1 MRILY
6 TRTSTFSQS
15 TDRQRV
21 FEKNYDLV
29 VEDKCSGAIPFF
41 QREGGKRISDLLD
54 NGLVSSISVWE
65 IDRLGRSLHDIL
77 NVVFK
82 FTSLQIPI
90 EFINQGLRTIDE
102 NGLENPISKMIISI
116 LGVVGEME
124 RTMIRERQRE
134 GIELAKLKKNV
145 YLGRKLGSNED
156 VLDFLSKSKNK
167 TALGYLKKG
176 YKNSEVSKIVGLHP
190 NTITKIKKLGLNLN
204 QNRTLAESL
213 AS

>member
-6 TRTSTFSQS
+6 ARTSTFSQS

-29 VEDKCSGAIPFF
+29 VEDKCSGIVPFF
-41 QREGGKRISDLLD
+41 EREGGRRISDLLSK
-54 NGLVSSISVWE
+54 GVISSISVWE

-77 NVVFK
+77 NVVSK

-102 NGLENPISKMIISI
+102 NGSENPISKMIISI

-124 RTMIRERQRE
+124 RTMIKERQRE

-145 YLGRKLGSNED
+145 YLGRKIGSSED

-190 NTITKIKKLGLNLN
+190 NTITKIKKLGLNIN
-204 QNRTLAESL
+204 QDRSLAESL

>member
-6 TRTSTFSQS
+6 ARTSTFSQS

-29 VEDKCSGAIPFF
+29 VEDKCSGIVPFF
-41 QREGGKRISDLLD
+41 EREGGRRISDLLSK
-54 NGLVSSISVWE
+54 GVVSSISVWE

-77 NVVFK
+77 NVVSK

-102 NGLENPISKMIISI
+102 NGSENPISKMIISI

-124 RTMIRERQRE
+124 RTMIKERQRE

-145 YLGRKLGSNED
+145 YLGRKIGSSED

-190 NTITKIKKLGLNLN
+190 NTITKIKKLGLTTN
-204 QNRTLAESL
+204 QDRSLAESL